1 MQLSNELLE
10 AEKNIDNNTKIFRLK
25 ITEIK
30 SIG

>member
-10 AEKNIDNNTKIFRLK
+10 AEKNIDNSTKIFRLK